1 MNILAAMAAIA
12 FTLGIGGT
20 TEVWGVTDP
29 GVGFVHVA
37 HEVQVQIEQPGQCAT
52 AQIATDSDGFVK
64 LAPSDTWVLTGG
76 LELGQVR
83 MSMVGH
89 FVNVAVGYPGDRPP
103 SSAELVLWSIDATG
117 LDKVTVCLP

>member
-12 FTLGIGGT
+12 FTLNIGGA

-29 GVGFVHVA
+29 GIGFVHIE
-37 HEVQVQIEQPGQCAT
+37 HEVQVEQPGQCAT
-52 AQIATDSDGFVK
+52 AQITTDGDGFVK
-64 LAPSDTWVLTGG
+64 LAPSDTWVLIGG

-89 FVNVAVGYPGDRPP
+89 FINVAVGYPGDQPP